1 MLLLIAATLINTNES
16 NRTVNYDAMQHTD
29 KKHQVNFSGPAIYKI
44 TVDGELG
51 MDMSGRIGGMQ
62 IKVDRSGPGE
72 PTSMLVGRIDDQ
84 AALSG
89 VLNTLYEFH
98 LSILSV
104 NRLKEET
111 K

>member
-1 MLLLIAATLINTNES
+1 
-16 NRTVNYDAMQHTD
+16 MQHME

-51 MDMSGRIGGMQ
+51 VDMSDRIGGMQ
-62 IKVDRSGPGE
+62 IKVDRSVPGE
-72 PTSMLVGRIDDQ
+72 PVSMLVGRIDDQ

-89 VLNTLYEFH
+89 VLNTLYELH

-104 NRLKEET
+104 NRLMEE
-111 K
+111 KK